1 MVWSRHSHLPNRLN
15 VSPRPERT
23 IRQKAKGPIDPSQ
36 GEIVRRLRIERDM
49 TQADLAG
56 DDFSKGFISLVENG
70 RTRMSVRAIQVFAKR
85 LGVTPATIIGED
97 PRYGRFVDQLRAAE
111 KVMAL
116 SRRFLDEHEPLV
128 KDALRRY
135 ERWADG
141 QRKLSRDV

>member
-1 MVWSRHSHLPNRLN
+1 M
-15 VSPRPERT
+15 SPRTKRT
-23 IRQKAKGPIDPSQ
+23 VRQKAKGPVDPSQ
-36 GEIVRRLRIERDM
+36 GEIVRRLRVERDM
-49 TQADLAG
+49 TQAELAG

-70 RTRMSVRAIQVFAKR
+70 RTRMSLRAIEIFAKR

-97 PRYGRFVDQLRAAE
+97 PSYGRFVDQLRAAE

-116 SRRFLDEHEPLV
+116 SRKFLDEHEPLV

-141 QRKLSRDV
+141 QRKLSREV